1 MNKNIDQ
8 SQSFFEKHKYGV
20 RRTVFLGTASLL
32 ASGML
37 FAGNKIIG
45 NSPDNVSAAS
55 QENSPAHTGYPHQIE
70 SGETL
75 SDISEDNLQQ
85 HHEVADPSSDQIS
98 ERGGEITKENPDKV
112 GPGGTLTAGDEL
124 DIPADTE
131 VESDN

>member
-1 MNKNIDQ
+1 MNKNIDK

-20 RRTVFLGTASLL
+20 RRTVLLGGPALITA
-32 ASGML
+32 GVL
-37 FAGNKIIG
+37 FAGNYLPG
-45 NSPDNVSAAS
+45 SDRNNTSAAS
-55 QENSPAHTGYPHQIE
+55 QENIPAQSGYPHQIE
-70 SGETL
+70 PGETL

-85 HHEVADPSSDQIS
+85 HHEVADPSTDQIS
-98 ERGGEITKENPDKV
+98 ERGDEITKDNPDKV